1 MRKPLLAGIEHL
13 VSVPPLGRGLPRGDL
28 QGRSPESRRLSGGE
42 TQSPPQT
49 SSRVSFF
56 ETLLDV
62 MGMEA
67 LMDIREMILK
77 GWRPMTSRSVTG
89 KRDADG
95 RLIEIFYFM
104 RTRK

>member
-1 MRKPLLAGIEHL
+1 
-13 VSVPPLGRGLPRGDL
+13 
-28 QGRSPESRRLSGGE
+28 
-42 TQSPPQT
+42 
-49 SSRVSFF
+49 
-56 ETLLDV
+56 
-62 MGMEA
+62 
-67 LMDIREMILK
+67 MDIREMILK